1 MPNTGVFMKA
11 LICRSFGPPSGLKL
25 TDTGDA
31 PMPRQKEVLVRV
43 VAAGINYPDL
53 LSVAGT
59 YPIPSQPPFVPGV
72 EGAGV
77 VVEVGP
83 DVTRVAVGETV
94 CWQNN
99 SVKGAFAERITLP
112 ESCLARA
119 PLGVDAPI
127 AACVPTA
134 YCTAAFAL
142 DHRAGLRPGETIV
155 IHGASGGVGLA
166 AAQIALSRGA
176 RVIATGRSAAK
187 LDRLA
192 ALGAETVLADAD
204 VRDKVMAMTCG
215 KGVDVVFDPVGGALF
230 DASIRMLAPY
240 GRLLVIGFTS
250 GEFGVARSN
259 ILLVKALSVIGVNYG
274 HYLRSEPEAARKAV
288 ESLLEDVAAGRL
300 RPEVEVLEGLE
311 TVPGA
316 LERLEQGRVF
326 GKIAIRV

>member
-1 MPNTGVFMKA
+1 MKS
-11 LICRSFGPPSGLKL
+11 LVCRAYGPPSGLYL
-25 TDTGDA
+25 TDIGDM
-31 PMPRQKEVLVRV
+31 PMPGQRDVLVRV

-72 EGAGV
+72 EGAGIV
-77 VVEVGP
+77 VGVGP
-83 DVTRVAVGETV
+83 AVARLAVGDPV

-99 SVKGAFAERITLP
+99 SVKGAFAEHVTLP
-112 ESCLARA
+112 EGCLARV
-119 PLGVDAPI
+119 PEGLDMTI

-134 YCTAAFAL
+134 YGTAAFAL
-142 DHRAGLRPGETIV
+142 DHRAGVQPGETVV

-166 AAQIALSRGA
+166 AVQIALSRGA

-192 ALGAETVLADAD
+192 ALGAETVLVDAEL
-204 VRDKVMAMTCG
+204 RDKVMAMTGG
-215 KGVDVVFDPVGGALF
+215 KGVDVVLDPVGGAVF

-250 GEFGVARSN
+250 GQFGIARSN

-274 HYLRSEPEAARKAV
+274 HYLQSEPEAARLKV
-288 ESLLEDVAAGRL
+288 ESLLDDVAAGHL
-300 RPEVEVLEGLE
+300 RPEVEVLEGLAA
-311 TVPGA
+311 VPGA

-326 GKIAIRV
+326 GKIAIRI